1 MFLFARKILFCA
13 AFLFGGNMKKI
24 KMLAVAALFALTGSL
39 FAQTV
44 EEIMAKSTDLPVP
57 IFSKALLIM
66 ELVDKNGK
74 VTETRKIY
82 EYGNVETGL
91 KNVVF
96 DIQSPAS
103 VKDTRI
109 LQAEK
114 IGKGDDK
121 WIYLPSLKTTRRIAA
136 AERQKSWVGS
146 DLTYNDMTIRKFDD
160 DEQTMLDENASQ
172 NSNGKAYKCWKI
184 KSVPVK
190 NKNVEYAY
198 RIQFIEKG
206 SYLPIMVEYYDKK
219 DTLIK
224 TYGIDAFEEFT
235 GATGKKYWLR
245 RHVTM
250 KNVLTGHYTTVAV
263 DKIEFD
269 KPVATRYFTQNWL
282 NTGK

>member
-1 MFLFARKILFCA
+1 
-13 AFLFGGNMKKI
+13 MKKI
-24 KMLAVAALFALTGSL
+24 KMLAVAVLFALSGSI

-44 EEIMAKSTDLPVP
+44 EEIMAKSTDLPVANA
-57 IFSKALLIM
+57 SKALLIM
-66 ELVDKNGK
+66 ELIDKNGK
-74 VTETRKIY
+74 VTETRKVY
-82 EYGNVETGL
+82 EYGSKKGGL

-160 DEQTMLDENASQ
+160 DEQIMLDENASQ
-172 NSNGKAYKCWKI
+172 NSNGKAYKCWKV

-198 RIQFIEKG
+198 RIQFIEKE

-235 GATGKKYWLR
+235 GATGIKYWLR

-250 KNVLTGHYTTVAV
+250 KNVLTGHSTTVAV

-269 KPVATRYFTQNWL
+269 NPVADRYFTQNWL